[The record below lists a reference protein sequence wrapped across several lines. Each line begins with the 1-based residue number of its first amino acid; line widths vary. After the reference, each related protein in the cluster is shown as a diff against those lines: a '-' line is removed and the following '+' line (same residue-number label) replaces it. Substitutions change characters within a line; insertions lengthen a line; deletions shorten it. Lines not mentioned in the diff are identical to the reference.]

1 MSNYPAT
8 CVRIQKQKSILEDL
22 RRFDRIG
29 TTNPSKPKRLRTR
42 SGVPGLDQT
51 ARKKTVAVLA
61 LRIAQLPQVPKK
73 VLAMYYCENM
83 PLSEIAACFGLT
95 VYRIR
100 QIRTKTVALLRNNLL
115 SSLA

>member
-1 MSNYPAT
+1 MFNYPVSCA
-8 CVRIQKQKSILEDL
+8 RIRRQKSILEDL

-29 TTNPSKPKRLRTR
+29 TTNPSKIKPLGAT
-42 SGVPGLDQT
+42 SGVPALDQVE
-51 ARKKTVAVLA
+51 RKKTVTLLA

-95 VYRIR
+95 EYRIR
-100 QIRTKTVALLRNNLL
+100 QIRTKTVALLRNDLL
-115 SSLA
+115 SSLG